1 MAGVDVALAIAALWI
16 AVALATTVSAALIF
30 VRQHVTGPAAE
41 LARTH
46 EAIAKGDLSGNYS
59 PSVSNRAVDRL
70 SRSTSSMLTELRGVA
85 GRMRTSVDDTSELAS
100 RVATASVSAAASA
113 RNGAATTN
121 ALSQD
126 ALARERAIKEL
137 TAEATKLVE
146 ISGSLR
152 EAAQEGLRR
161 DQALRQ
167 LARENRVRLERT
179 ASSLQSLA
187 SDALESA
194 EGIDAMSAAV
204 DEIGAFLVLVQKIAR
219 QSKLLAL
226 NAAMEAARAGEHG
239 HGFAVVAS
247 EVRRLASSSADAAQ
261 RTTSLVQEMLDSVSQ
276 SREATSRTVAT
287 VEQVLEATRA
297 GRQSLA
303 RVEEGT
309 VEGEDLS
316 GRIEKAVRDSNELI
330 SIMTQRLASI
340 SFGTSAFSRAMHEVA
355 VSDEEQSRSIADLAN
370 KKVNVDL
377 RGSGTSITAARLFEM
392 LKLPVTVTNDSQEG
406 ALDKLRRGEIAAMA
420 FVAGKPA
427 PLFKGLKGDDG
438 LHFLAV
444 PFNQAAGGTYAPTRL
459 TAADYPGLVP
469 QDRAVDTVAVGS
481 VLAVADLRQSPE
493 RNRNIASFVDVFFTG
508 FQSLLEP
515 GHHSKWQDVNL
526 TADLPGWRRYQ
537 PAEQWL
543 QRNMQVAN
551 APKPDDLKA
560 MFAHFIDEH
569 RRSAGGGAM
578 TDKEKEDLFQQYSR
592 WQTGQSR

>member
-1 MAGVDVALAIAALWI
+1 MTATPVSLAPRSPSGLLKPVFSALQRRALGTSIVFGSVFLVGLGAIGWQVYRQIPSGTRQDLLSIGGVGIALAIAVLWI
-16 AVALATTVSAALIF
+16 AVALAATVSAALIF

-46 EAIAKGDLSGNYS
+46 EAIAKGDLSGSYS

-85 GRMRTSVDDTSELAS
+85 GRMRSSASDTNELAE
-100 RVATASVSAAASA
+100 RVATATISAASSA
-113 RNGAATTN
+113 RDGAATTN

-137 TAEATKLVE
+137 MAEATRLVE
-146 ISGSLR
+146 ISGNLR
-152 EAAQEGLRR
+152 EASQEGLRR

-187 SDALESA
+187 SDALQSA
-194 EGIDAMSAAV
+194 EGIDAMSSAV
-204 DEIGAFLVLVQKIAR
+204 DEIGAFLVLVEKIAR

-239 HGFAVVAS
+239 HGFAVVAN

-261 RTTSLVQEMLDSVSQ
+261 RTTSLVQEMLDSVTQ

-330 SIMTQRLASI
+330 STMTQRLAGI
-340 SFGTSAFSRAMHEVA
+340 SFGTTAFSRAIHDVA
-355 VSDEEQSRSIADLAN
+355 VSDEQQSRNFADLA
-370 KKVNVDL
+370 
-377 RGSGTSITAARLFEM
+377 
-392 LKLPVTVTNDSQEG
+392 
-406 ALDKLRRGEIAAMA
+406 
-420 FVAGKPA
+420 
-427 PLFKGLKGDDG
+427 
-438 LHFLAV
+438 
-444 PFNQAAGGTYAPTRL
+444 
-459 TAADYPGLVP
+459 
-469 QDRAVDTVAVGS
+469 
-481 VLAVADLRQSPE
+481 AVAHALSDASARISDLVGTFKLGDS
-493 RNRNIASFVDVFFTG
+493 
-508 FQSLLEP
+508 
-515 GHHSKWQDVNL
+515 
-526 TADLPGWRRYQ
+526 
-537 PAEQWL
+537 
-543 QRNMQVAN
+543 
-551 APKPDDLKA
+551 
-560 MFAHFIDEH
+560 
-569 RRSAGGGAM
+569 
-578 TDKEKEDLFQQYSR
+578 
-592 WQTGQSR
+592 

>member
-1 MAGVDVALAIAALWI
+1 MTATPLPLVPRSSSGLLKPVFSALQRRALGISIAFGSVFLIGLGGIGWQILRQIPAATRQDLLSVGGVGTALGIAGLWI
-16 AVALATTVSAALIF
+16 AVALAATVSAALIF

-46 EAIAKGDLSGNYS
+46 EAIAKGDLSNDYS

-70 SRSTSSMLTELRGVA
+70 TRSTISMLTELRGVA
-85 GRMRTSVDDTSELAS
+85 GRMRSSADDNSELAS
-100 RVATASVSAAASA
+100 QVATASVSAAASA

-261 RTTSLVQEMLDSVSQ
+261 RTTSLVQEMLDSVAQ

-340 SFGTSAFSRAMHEVA
+340 SFGTSAFSRAIHDVA
-355 VSDEEQSRSIADLAN
+355 VSDEEQSRSIADLA
-370 KKVNVDL
+370 
-377 RGSGTSITAARLFEM
+377 
-392 LKLPVTVTNDSQEG
+392 
-406 ALDKLRRGEIAAMA
+406 
-420 FVAGKPA
+420 
-427 PLFKGLKGDDG
+427 
-438 LHFLAV
+438 
-444 PFNQAAGGTYAPTRL
+444 
-459 TAADYPGLVP
+459 
-469 QDRAVDTVAVGS
+469 
-481 VLAVADLRQSPE
+481 AVAHALTD
-493 RNRNIASFVDVFFTG
+493 ASSRISELVGTFK
-508 FQSLLEP
+508 L
-515 GHHSKWQDVNL
+515 
-526 TADLPGWRRYQ
+526 
-537 PAEQWL
+537 
-543 QRNMQVAN
+543 
-551 APKPDDLKA
+551 
-560 MFAHFIDEH
+560 
-569 RRSAGGGAM
+569 GG
-578 TDKEKEDLFQQYSR
+578 S
-592 WQTGQSR
+592 